1 MSQNRNLIIIG
12 VVAIVILVPA
22 IMVWSSYNGLVSAEI
37 QVENEWAQ
45 IEVQYQRRY
54 DLIPNV
60 VNATKLYI
68 NYEQSLL
75 TDIAAARSGWTDS
88 LDGSVDEQINAA
100 EEMDD
105 VSNRLLAVVVVEDYP
120 DLEANTLVLG
130 LIDELEGTE
139 NRIAV
144 ARLRYNEAVTEYNKK
159 VRLFPGNIV
168 ANMFGFETK
177 PYYEAG
183 EGTDEVP
190 NVPI

>member
-12 VVAIVILVPA
+12 VVALVILVPA

-37 QVENEWAQ
+37 QVDNEWAQ

-88 LDGSVDEQINAA
+88 LDGSVDDQIAA
-100 EEMDD
+100 NDEMDD
-105 VSNRLLAVVVVEDYP
+105 ISNRLLAVMVVEDYP
-120 DLEANTLVLG
+120 DLQADSLVLG

-183 EGTDEVP
+183 EGTDQVP

>member
-12 VVAIVILVPA
+12 VVAVVILVPA

-100 EEMDD
+100 EEMND

>member
-1 MSQNRNLIIIG
+1 
-12 VVAIVILVPA
+12 
-22 IMVWSSYNGLVSAEI
+22 
-37 QVENEWAQ
+37 
-45 IEVQYQRRY
+45 
-54 DLIPNV
+54 
-60 VNATKLYI
+60 
-68 NYEQSLL
+68 
-75 TDIAAARSGWTDS
+75 
-88 LDGSVDEQINAA
+88 VDEQINAA

-168 ANMFGFETK
+168 ANMFETK

>member
-1 MSQNRNLIIIG
+1 LSQNRNLIIIG
-12 VVAIVILVPA
+12 VVAVVILVPA

>member
-1 MSQNRNLIIIG
+1 LSQNRNLIIIG
-12 VVAIVILVPA
+12 VVAVVILVPA

-100 EEMDD
+100 EEMND

>member
-1 MSQNRNLIIIG
+1 M
-12 VVAIVILVPA
+12 
-22 IMVWSSYNGLVSAEI
+22 VSAEI